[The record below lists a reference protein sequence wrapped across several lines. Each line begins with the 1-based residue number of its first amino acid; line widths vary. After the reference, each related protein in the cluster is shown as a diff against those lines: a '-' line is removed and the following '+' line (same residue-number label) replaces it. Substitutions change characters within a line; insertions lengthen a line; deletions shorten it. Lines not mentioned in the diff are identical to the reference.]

1 MTEHPA
7 ANAQTPI
14 VIRAS
19 DADRV
24 TNLAIAAEDR
34 LPQVAALLLRE
45 LNRAEV
51 IPDAEMPADIVTM
64 QATVKFIDEASG
76 VERTLQLVYPTE
88 ADFDAGRISILSLV
102 GAGLLGLKAGQ
113 SIMWPDRA
121 GKERPLRIIDVMQGW
136 ASDWIASATCRS
148 ARAKCRIETGSIV
161 FVMAFN
167 SVRSSQEMQC

>member
-1 MTEHPA
+1 MNTAGAVLGKCNFTHLLFCARRRIKRARTNGAEGLAMTEHPA

-19 DADRV
+19 DADRA

-51 IPDAEMPADIVTM
+51 IPDAEMPADIVAM
-64 QATVKFIDEASG
+64 QATVEFIDEASG

-88 ADFDAGRISILSLV
+88 ADFDASRISILSLV
-102 GAGLLGLKAGQ
+102 GAGILGLKAGQ

-121 GKERPLRIIDVMQGW
+121 GKEQALRIIDVMQG
-136 ASDWIASATCRS
+136 
-148 ARAKCRIETGSIV
+148 
-161 FVMAFN
+161 
-167 SVRSSQEMQC
+167 

>member
-1 MTEHPA
+1 MNTAGAVRGKSNSTHLFFCARRRIERARTNGAEGIVMTDQPVVD
-7 ANAQTPI
+7 AQTPI

-51 IPDAEMPADIVTM
+51 IPDAEMPADVVTM

-76 VERTLQLVYPTE
+76 VERTLRLVYPTE

-121 GKERPLRIIDVMQGW
+121 GKERPLRIIDVMQG
-136 ASDWIASATCRS
+136 
-148 ARAKCRIETGSIV
+148 
-161 FVMAFN
+161 
-167 SVRSSQEMQC
+167 

>member
-1 MTEHPA
+1 MNTAGAVRGKSNSTHLSFCARRRIERARTNGAKGIVMTDQPTA
-7 ANAQTPI
+7 DTQTPI

-24 TNLAIAAEDR
+24 TNLAITAEDR
-34 LPQVAALLLRE
+34 LPQVASLLLRE

-51 IPDAEMPADIVTM
+51 IPDAEMPVDIVTM
-64 QATVKFIDEASG
+64 QSTVKFIDEASG

-88 ADFDAGRISILSLV
+88 ADFDAGRISILTLV

-121 GKERPLRIIDVMQGW
+121 GKERPLRIIDVMQG
-136 ASDWIASATCRS
+136 
-148 ARAKCRIETGSIV
+148 
-161 FVMAFN
+161 
-167 SVRSSQEMQC
+167 

>member
-1 MTEHPA
+1 MTDKPTA
-7 ANAQTPI
+7 DAQTPI

-34 LPQVAALLLRE
+34 LPQVAALLLAE

-51 IPDAEMPADIVTM
+51 VPDDELPADIVTM
-64 QATVKFIDEASG
+64 QATVKFIDEANG

-121 GKERPLRIIDVMQGW
+121 KKERLLRIIDVMQG
-136 ASDWIASATCRS
+136 
-148 ARAKCRIETGSIV
+148 
-161 FVMAFN
+161 
-167 SVRSSQEMQC
+167 

>member
-1 MTEHPA
+1 MTDHPA
-7 ANAQTPI
+7 TDAQTPI

-24 TNLAIAAEDR
+24 TNFAITAENR

-51 IPDAEMPADIVTM
+51 IPDAQMPGDIVTM
-64 QATVKFIDEASG
+64 QSTVKFIDEASG
-76 VERTLQLVYPTE
+76 VERTLQLVYPTQ

-113 SIMWPDRA
+113 SIMWPDRT
-121 GKERPLRIIDVMQGW
+121 GKQRPLRIIDVMQG
-136 ASDWIASATCRS
+136 
-148 ARAKCRIETGSIV
+148 
-161 FVMAFN
+161 
-167 SVRSSQEMQC
+167 